1 MLASFAF
8 THQELTI
15 IDSLKAFQEFE
26 PSVRA
31 RAITFNA
38 AGLGGAR

>member
-8 THQELTI
+8 THQELATI
-15 IDSLKAFQEFE
+15 EALEAFQEFE

-31 RAITFNA
+31 RVIALNT
-38 AGLGGAR
+38 GLGGGR